1 MYSVKEIF
9 YSLQGE
15 GNHSG
20 RPAVFCRFS
29 GCNLWNGLER
39 DKAGSACP
47 FCDTDFVGV
56 DGNGG
61 GKFATAALLAQQLNR
76 YWPGNA
82 LKGKPYVVFTG
93 GEPLLQLDAALIEQ
107 MHDLGFEV
115 AVETNGSIK
124 APENIDW
131 LCVSPKANME
141 LIITSGNELKLLFP
155 QKQVQPENY
164 QHLAFDFFYLQPIDN
179 EQRIKNRQKTVDY
192 CLENPQWHYSIQL
205 HKILQIE

>member
-20 RPAVFCRFS
+20 RAAVFCRFS

-39 DKAGSACP
+39 DKASSVCP
-47 FCDTDFVGV
+47 FCDTNFVGV

-61 GKFATAALLAQQLNR
+61 GKFATASLLAQQLNN
-76 YWPGNA
+76 YWPSNA
-82 LKGKPYVVFTG
+82 MGKPYVVFTG
-93 GEPLLQLDAALIEQ
+93 GEPLLQLDAEVIEQ

-124 APENIDW
+124 APESIDW

-164 QHLAFDFFYLQPIDN
+164 QHLAFDFFYLQAIDN
-179 EQRIKNRQKTVDY
+179 EYAIINKQKTLDY
-192 CLENPQWHYSIQL
+192 CLKYPQWHYSIQL
-205 HKILQIE
+205 HKILKID